1 MEQNNNN
8 NNNNNNRK
16 KLYILFPL
24 EFFKNKIK
32 NKNVWDYIPSQI
44 NLISNL
50 LIILLGLL
58 YILNIL
64 NFITYNYNN
73 NFYKLIHL
81 CSILFI
87 TALYSNIFYNSII
100 N

>member
-8 NNNNNNRK
+8 NTNHNNRK

-24 EFFKNKIK
+24 EFFKNKINNK
-32 NKNVWDYIPSQI
+32 NKNIWDYIPSQI

-50 LIILLGLL
+50 LIILLILL
-58 YILNIL
+58 YVLNIL

-73 NFYKLIHL
+73 KFYKLIHL

-87 TALYSNIFYNSII
+87 TAIYSNIFYNKL
-100 N
+100 